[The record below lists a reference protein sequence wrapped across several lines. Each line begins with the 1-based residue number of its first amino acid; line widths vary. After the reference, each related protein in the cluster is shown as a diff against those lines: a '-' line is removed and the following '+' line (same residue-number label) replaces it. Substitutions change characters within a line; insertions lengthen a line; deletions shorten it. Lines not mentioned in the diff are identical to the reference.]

1 MRQMQRRHYSRFAE
15 DVVFTLHVMQ
25 PTSNAEQGLIARKE
39 LFRPRDIYKADR
51 VQKLHAI
58 WLLLQLATSA

>member
-1 MRQMQRRHYSRFAE
+1 
-15 DVVFTLHVMQ
+15 MQ
-25 PTSNAEQGLIARKE
+25 PTSNAEQGLIAREE